1 MNTSHIRSFGLCSH
15 YFLYSFHEIF
25 ARERKKKKQ
34 HFHRELPRD
43 EEMENTVMSRK
54 TILLLYGNY

>member
-1 MNTSHIRSFGLCSH
+1 MR
-15 YFLYSFHEIF
+15 FLLG
-25 ARERKKKKQ
+25 REKKKKQ